1 MKRAFKWLASILG
14 VLVLLVGVVVV
25 LGLQLGERKRMRVVD
40 VPLTPVTYVTDS
52 TSLERGRYLFQSRG
66 CVDCHGASGGGRELV
81 NDGKGTHIAGPNIT
95 PGGVVARYQPADW
108 DRTIRH
114 GVKPDGH
121 PARVMPSEDYNRLTN
136 ADLASL
142 VAYVRSLAPV
152 QGGSAIVE
160 LPLPARVLYGFGAI
174 PDAAERIDHT
184 LQPSVPVVSGV
195 TVAHGAY
202 VANMCIGCHGE
213 KLSGGKIATGPPD
226 WPVAANITPGEGSV
240 MPRYKD
246 ADALLAMFRSGKR
259 ADGSPIAVMPF
270 ESFSKMSEVD
280 IRAVYA
286 FLQTVPARPAGQ
298 H

>member
-1 MKRAFKWLASILG
+1 MKRTFKWLASILS

-152 QGGSAIVE
+152 QGGSAIVD

-195 TVAHGAY
+195 TAAHGAY

>member
-1 MKRAFKWLASILG
+1 MKRTFKWLASILG

-25 LGLQLGERKRMRVVD
+25 LGLQLGERKKMRVVD
-40 VPLTPVTYVTDS
+40 VRLTPVTYATDS

-95 PGGVVARYQPADW
+95 SGGVVAAYQPADW

-121 PARVMPSEDYNRLTN
+121 PVRVMPSEDYNRFTN

-142 VAYVRSLAPV
+142 VAYVRSLVPV

-174 PDAAERIDHT
+174 PDAAERIDHS
-184 LQPSVPVVSGV
+184 LQPSAPVVAGV

-213 KLSGGKIATGPPD
+213 KLSGGKIASGPPD

-270 ESFSKMSEVD
+270 ESFSKMNEVD

-286 FLQTVPARPAGQ
+286 FLQTVPARRAGQ